1 MKSKKSKLVDRF
13 IIWTFVSLY
22 GVVSLIST
30 IHVIDFF
37 RISNPDWL
45 AICLAIAFEI
55 GAAASLA
62 SLIALEKM
70 NKTIIWILFV
80 LLTAMQAMG
89 NTYYAYTNL
98 SDFQAWVELFGLVD
112 EDLIYQKRL
121 LSIISGAILPI
132 IALGFIKSLVDY
144 IKPDDEPVVP
154 VKKSEEDPQKS
165 ADDSLENSPAEES
178 AEEVSDLANDDAQI
192 NEPLVADFKG
202 AKILFDS
209 YNENATNSE
218 LTEVAS
224 LSDLP
229 DYKTPIINS
238 NNEVLNVNQNKN
250 LDNLRIRPSIV
261 ESPDSLDMNPTRI

>member
-1 MKSKKSKLVDRF
+1 MKNKKSKLVDRF
-13 IIWTFVSLY
+13 IIGTFVSLY
-22 GVVSLIST
+22 GIVSLIST

-37 RISNPDWL
+37 KISNPDWL

-62 SLIALEKM
+62 SLIVLEKM
-70 NKTIIWILFV
+70 NKTIIWALFV

-98 SDFQAWVELFGLVD
+98 TDFQEWVELFGLVE

-144 IKPDDEPVVP
+144 IKPEDESVVDIE
-154 VKKSEEDPQKS
+154 KSNEDLDKTEESSPDGLQNSSPLETIDIPEEDH
-165 ADDSLENSPAEES
+165 
-178 AEEVSDLANDDAQI
+178 QI
-192 NEPLVADFKG
+192 NEPLVSNFEKSEM
-202 AKILFDS
+202 LFDS
-209 YNENATNSE
+209 NLENEVDPE
-218 LTEVAS
+218 LKEVTS

-229 DYKTPIINS
+229 DYKTPIIDS
-238 NNEVLNVNQNKN
+238 NKEVLNVNQNKN
-250 LDNLRIRPSIV
+250 LENLRTRPSVV